1 MSSNSNNKKHL
12 SRIFFIIIIALFFLI
27 STFLSGFFFAIWK
40 IGGRDSGVSISD
52 FISSGTSS
60 LFVKTK
66 EINPNLFWQVWSMIE
81 EKYVDRPVDE
91 KQLFYG
97 ALDGLV
103 GSLDDPYSLFLDP
116 DMTSQFNKELSGSF
130 EGIGAEIGIKKNQ
143 LTIIAPLADSPA
155 QKAGLKSGDKILEID
170 GQDTGNMSLD
180 LAVSLIRGRKGTEV
194 TLRILSVGSQET
206 KEVVIKRDEIK
217 IKSVS
222 WEMKD
227 GNIAHIDISHFN
239 RNTSNGF
246 IGVVNEI
253 VLQVPNGI
261 ILDLRG
267 NPGGYLDVA
276 IDIAGHFIEDS
287 VIVIEDFKNKQK
299 EYKSKGEAKLKD
311 YNIVVLVDSGSA
323 SASEIVAGALQDYG
337 QATIVGEQTFGKG
350 SVQDF
355 QEFNDGS
362 SLKLT
367 VAKWLTPN
375 GRLIDEEGITPD
387 IIVELTLEDYDND
400 RDPQLDKALELLKL

>member
-1 MSSNSNNKKHL
+1 MLSNSKQKF
-12 SRIFFIIIIALFFLI
+12 SRILFISIIALFFLV
-27 STFLSGFFFAIWK
+27 STFLSGFFFAVWK
-40 IGGRDSGVSISD
+40 IGGRDSGISISD
-52 FISSGTSS
+52 FISSGASPF
-60 LFVKTK
+60 FVKTK

-143 LTIIAPLADSPA
+143 LTIIAPLTDSPA
-155 QKAGLKSGDKILEID
+155 KKAGLKSGDKILEID
-170 GQDTGNMSLD
+170 GQDTGDMSLD

-194 TLRILSVGSQET
+194 TLKILSVGSQES

-227 GNIAHIDISHFN
+227 ENIAYINISHFN
-239 RNTSNGF
+239 RNTSSSF
-246 IGVVNEI
+246 VGVVNEI
-253 VLQVPNGI
+253 VLRDSNDI

-276 IDIAGHFIEDS
+276 IDIASHFIEDS
-287 VIVIEDFKNKQK
+287 VIVIEDFGNKQK
-299 EYKSKGEAKLKD
+299 EYKSKGEAKFKD

-337 QATIVGEQTFGKG
+337 KATIVGEQTFGKG

-355 QEFNDGS
+355 QEFSDGS

-387 IIVELTLEDYDND
+387 IIIELTLEDYDND
-400 RDPQLDKALELLKL
+400 SDPQLDKALELLKL